1 MPRFLS
7 FQGWLDHLRVLYPIT
22 GVLHVGAGGG
32 ASTHRYRQWAVPR
45 VAFVEADQS
54 RSKQL
59 SGIIRGHGG
68 WTVHNEL
75 LADKAGK
82 LSFYYA
88 SNLNES
94 GILAPESLASF
105 WPNLRTVEQ
114 RDINARTIKDF
125 FESNECGLAAS
136 GFNWAH
142 IDCLPALPILQG
154 AEEIL
159 DAWSV
164 VIARVIFDEKAMPE
178 QGEAWKGALDEF
190 MGEHGY
196 LFIDQEEERHP
207 ALGQVLYVHN
217 WKDQLELQLRLI
229 EQGHE
234 KSAEESRIQISQLI
248 RERDAERQLAKQL
261 QGQVVQVN
269 KDLEEQ
275 KQLAQEHQTSA
286 RQIIKER
293 DEQKELVGRRQAQI
307 DQLSKD
313 LKEQK
318 QLAEQHQTSARQII
332 KERDEQKELVGR
344 RQARIDQLNKDLEEQ
359 RQLAQEHQTQTS
371 RIIKERDEQK
381 ELAVQRQAQ
390 IDQLRKGQDDRV
402 VELERQ
408 IDQSMEELREARQT
422 ANLAV
427 RLQTLRDEELKV
439 LRAKYKAIVEVNK
452 EQQELLQQL
461 RSKLQ
466 VAAKYFHQLEDNGEI
481 RGGERRKADEKCL
494 PARESRLIQKE

>member
-1 MPRFLS
+1 MPRSLS

-22 GVLHVGAGGG
+22 GVLHVGVGGG
-32 ASTHRYRQWAVPR
+32 ASAHRYRQWAVPR

-59 SGIIRGHGG
+59 SGIIRGQGG

-164 VIARVIFDEKAMPE
+164 VIARAIFDEKAMPG
-178 QGEAWKGALDEF
+178 QGEAWKGTLDQF

-196 LFIDQEEERHP
+196 LCIDQEEERHP
-207 ALGQVLYVHN
+207 ALGQVLYVRN

-229 EQGHE
+229 DQGHE
-234 KSAEESRIQISQLI
+234 QSAEESRIQISQLI
-248 RERDAERQLAKQL
+248 RERDGERQLVKQL
-261 QGQVVQVN
+261 QHQVAQLS
-269 KDLEEQ
+269 KELKEQ
-275 KQLAQEHQTSA
+275 EQLAEEHQTQAS
-286 RQIIKER
+286 QIIKER
-293 DEQKELVGRRQAQI
+293 DEQTELAVRRQARI
-307 DQLSKD
+307 DQLSKE
-313 LKEQK
+313 LKEQE
-318 QLAEQHQTSARQII
+318 QLAEEHQTQASQII
-332 KERDEQKELVGR
+332 KERDEQ
-344 RQARIDQLNKDLEEQ
+344 
-359 RQLAQEHQTQTS
+359 T
-371 RIIKERDEQK
+371 
-381 ELAVQRQAQ
+381 ELAVRHQVQ
-390 IDQLRKGQDDRV
+390 IDQLRKGRDDRV

-408 IDQSMEELREARQT
+408 IDQSVEELREARQT

-427 RLQTLRDEELKV
+427 RLQTLRDEEQKA

-481 RGGERRKADEKCL
+481 RGGERRKADEKRL
-494 PARESRLIQKE
+494 PTGEGRLVQEE

>member
-318 QLAEQHQTSARQII
+318 QLAEQHQT
-332 KERDEQKELVGR
+332 
-344 RQARIDQLNKDLEEQ
+344 
-359 RQLAQEHQTQTS
+359 QTS